1 MHIDLVGRNLNQ
13 HWESE
18 AGVRANVE
26 YFKLCH
32 LPWITLD
39 TSHGAS
45 KACLP

>member
-1 MHIDLVGRNLNQ
+1 MHIDLAGRNLNQ
-13 HWESE
+13 HLENE
-18 AGVRANVE
+18 AGARANVE